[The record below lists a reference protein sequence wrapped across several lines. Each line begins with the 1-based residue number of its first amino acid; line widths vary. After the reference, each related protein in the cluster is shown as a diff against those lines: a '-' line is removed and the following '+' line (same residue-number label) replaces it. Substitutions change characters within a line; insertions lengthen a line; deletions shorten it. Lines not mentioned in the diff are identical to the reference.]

1 MNTIEAKALLTEK
14 LDIYRKQFLGG
25 LIVLS
30 VAILIFLVDLV
41 LDYSMVDPQW
51 ASILLLV
58 SIVVLC
64 LGLYLLRNTLPLRL
78 TLRRCLNKLEERG
91 LLEEAATAL
100 NTPEEALLGGVCSV
114 AGGYLFSSEK
124 GVILPV
130 SELGWVYFHHMGNRK
145 LDLVAEVNT
154 WGTRYFSL
162 LSLSEKANQTEVNE
176 LLQQAEALFPNA
188 LIGYSKENKAAWKAL
203 CAQRKQGN

>member
-1 MNTIEAKALLTEK
+1 MNAIEAKALLTEK

-30 VAILIFLVDLV
+30 VAVVIFLVDLV
-41 LDYSMVDPQW
+41 LDYSMIDPQW

-58 SIVVLC
+58 SIVVFC

-78 TLRRCLNKLEERG
+78 TLRRCLNKLEKEN
-91 LLEEAATAL
+91 LLEAAAAAL
-100 NTPEEALLGGVCSV
+100 NAPEEGLLGGKCSV
-114 AGGYLFSSEK
+114 AGEYLFSPES
-124 GVILPV
+124 GVVLPV

-162 LSLSEKANQTEVNE
+162 LSLSEKASQTEVNE
-176 LLQQAEALFPNA
+176 LLQQAEGLFPNA